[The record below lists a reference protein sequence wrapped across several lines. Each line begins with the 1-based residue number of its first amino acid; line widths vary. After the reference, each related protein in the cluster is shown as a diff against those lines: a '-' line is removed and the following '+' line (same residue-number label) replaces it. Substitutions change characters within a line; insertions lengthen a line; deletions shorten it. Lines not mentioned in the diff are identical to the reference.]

1 MMFRTIVIT
10 KPTFFD
16 GEADMIVWLLR
27 QGKADILHVRKPS
40 ASEKEYEDLLKLIPS
55 IWHSSLVIHDHF
67 ELTQHFTLGGVHLNS
82 RHPEAPVDYQGSI
95 SRSCHSLEE
104 IIIHR
109 DRCDYLFLS
118 PIFDSISKEGYGRNF
133 TITQLQEAA
142 ANGIITPQVIALG
155 GIGRETLPLLRPLP
169 FGGCAFLG
177 AIWGQNLSS
186 AEVFVNFAYYLKE
199 MATWQ

>member
-67 ELTQHFTLGGVHLNS
+67 DLAARYGLYGVHLNS
-82 RHPEAPVDYQGSI
+82 RNPNPPVGWSGCI
-95 SRSCHSLEE
+95 SRSCHSFEE
-104 IIIHR
+104 IMEWKE
-109 DRCDYLFLS
+109 RCDYVSLS
-118 PIFDSISKEGYGRNF
+118 PIFDSISKQGYMSAF
-133 TITQLQEAA
+133 TGNDIADA
-142 ANGIITPQVIALG
+142 SRKGIIDGKVYALG
-155 GIGRETLPLLRPLP
+155 GVTYKRIETVKSMG
-169 FGGCAFLG
+169 FGIAMILG
-177 AIWGQNLSS
+177 DAW
-186 AEVFVNFAYYLKE
+186 K
-199 MATWQ
+199 

>member
-1 MMFRTIVIT
+1 MKQLILIT
-10 KPTFFD
+10 TPTPYPDEVAILNRLF
-16 GEADMIVWLLR
+16 EAGLQR
-27 QGKADILHVRKPS
+27 LHLRKPNYTFQEM
-40 ASEKEYEDLLKLIPS
+40 ATLLEAIPTRYHAR
-55 IWHSSLVIHDHF
+55 IVIHDHF

-82 RHPEAPVDYQGSI
+82 RHPEAPVGYQGNI

-104 IIIHR
+104 IIRHR

-133 TITQLQEAA
+133 TITQLKEAA
-142 ANGIITPQVIALG
+142 ANSIITPQVIALG

>member
-67 ELTQHFTLGGVHLNS
+67 DLAARYGLYGVHLNS
-82 RHPEAPVDYQGSI
+82 RNPNPPVGWSGCI
-95 SRSCHSLEE
+95 SRSCHSFEE
-104 IIIHR
+104 IMEWKE
-109 DRCDYLFLS
+109 RCDYVSLS
-118 PIFDSISKEGYGRNF
+118 PIFDSISKQGYMSAF
-133 TITQLQEAA
+133 TG
-142 ANGIITPQVIALG
+142 NDIACIVSCNVLT
-155 GIGRETLPLLRPLP
+155 ISFCVSPSVPSKSKTM
-169 FGGCAFLG
+169 FL
-177 AIWGQNLSS
+177 ICLFYQQ
-186 AEVFVNFAYYLKE
+186 K
-199 MATWQ
+199 